1 MTALLLPRLNPVL
14 ILAVVAAAA
23 AAIVPMSA
31 SQAKDRHNGTIMLD
45 DQGHTS
51 TDRRMTRPCSV
62 TFTTMISVALLLLLP
77 LLHYTAGQGPPQWQ
91 HHA

>member
-1 MTALLLPRLNPVL
+1 LQWWLLLLPQLYQCLHHR
-14 ILAVVAAAA
+14 
-23 AAIVPMSA
+23 
-31 SQAKDRHNGTIMLD
+31 QTKDRHNGTIMLD